1 MLFSPLPPKERHGH
15 NQVVVSQN
23 FLRVA
28 QKFLDSFFRVFP
40 SVFVEEI
47 WNSSAREFSL
57 VKSLNS
63 SWLFTK
69 TMIST
74 EEAAAQ
80 LEELFGIRRDVSE
93 GLLNLVLYVV
103 TSLDQFHQVI
113 EMRTG
118 LIFLS
123 FAIALAGIRAKLT
136 VDGIQMTVGPFDLDD
151 CLEVIV
157 EYAVLMF
164 MTLIYGSDLWIM
176 IGVCYN
182 LRNQKY
188 TNLSFAL
195 VLVLLK
201 KVYVVKRKLGWL
213 ARILIFL
220 GIWHDVDP
228 LADSVQLALGFFVM
242 LYAIFDLRKIGR

>member
-1 MLFSPLPPKERHGH
+1 
-15 NQVVVSQN
+15 
-23 FLRVA
+23 
-28 QKFLDSFFRVFP
+28 
-40 SVFVEEI
+40 
-47 WNSSAREFSL
+47 
-57 VKSLNS
+57 
-63 SWLFTK
+63 
-69 TMIST
+69 MIST

-195 VLVLLK
+195 VL
-201 KVYVVKRKLGWL
+201 YFRK
-213 ARILIFL
+213 
-220 GIWHDVDP
+220 
-228 LADSVQLALGFFVM
+228 
-242 LYAIFDLRKIGR
+242 